1 MIRKLYRAV
10 GTLLILGFLTPSLAT
25 AADQT
30 TVAAVTPAT
39 TVATAATAT
48 TPTTVTPADATD
60 VAQAGPLSD
69 VPLNSW
75 AYDAVDQLAKDGIIK
90 GYPDGTYK
98 GNRPMTRYEVA
109 VLAYRAVD
117 MLEAQITA
125 GKSTVSKADLDA
137 ANKLIA
143 AFGNELKA
151 VERHV
156 DALQQEADATQQAVR
171 GQAGQIQALT
181 DFDKKAYIKYTGI
194 MTDFTYGGNVEY
206 NCGLQGPYAAGLA
219 GTAAY
224 CHNTGPGNAL
234 LQGVTPGQFQPNLG
248 NTPPSGRF
256 PNGNHNQGVAFYY
269 QKISFTGTPS
279 PNTSFLVEMGN
290 SARPSQ
296 DTGTTTDTSAYCTP
310 EENYLNGNASIP
322 VNANGCTTSAAG
334 AADFNNGETGYL
346 FSANNTWIQLQN
358 PNTGWYF
365 RTGHVQVNEGPTGGS
380 WLGGDYF
387 WGAFLGITKGPFN
400 AYVGYGFDNS
410 AATNLSLLGIP
421 YPSQN
426 FVAEADYS
434 FNLSRL
440 NINIAGMYSNYTGQS
455 SSNWDPSAVL
465 CTGALG
471 AAKYFA
477 NTQSSPFTTCPA
489 GYTTTTY
496 ATGTPIEGYYLSP
509 QANNPTYPTTSTGIL
524 PSGGASNTTP
534 GLVLEN
540 PISMLAGHIILTYN
554 KVRLYLAGQYH
565 LGNDPYTG
573 SPWVGALNG
582 DFVLDIGPW
591 RAGGLTGADHNHGKW
606 TYEAQGFAVQF
617 NGATPNTNYFGG
629 PILDNSWTTNYNGL
643 YWVEAAVKYWVS
655 DNVFA
660 AIGYGHTG
668 LLSNTILPASTAAC
682 PGCVLSGFSQNAG
695 FLQINMSF

>member
-1 MIRKLYRAV
+1 M
-10 GTLLILGFLTPSLAT
+10 

-48 TPTTVTPADATD
+48 TPTTPAAATD

-125 GKSTVSKADLDA
+125 NKPGAPPVSKADLDA

-156 DALQQEADATQQAVR
+156 DALQQEADATQQQVK

-194 MTDFTYGGNVEY
+194 QLSGSYAGNLQYACGNQSPYSGNGGAV
-206 NCGLQGPYAAGLA
+206 G
-219 GTAAY
+219 AY
-224 CHNTGPGNAL
+224 CAATGAGNTL
-234 LQGVTPGQFQPNLG
+234 LQGVTPGQFQPNIG
-248 NTPPSGRF
+248 NTPPSGRY
-256 PNGNHNQGVAFYY
+256 PNGQHNQGVEFYY

-290 SARPSQ
+290 SARLSQ
-296 DTGTTTDTSAYCTP
+296 DTGTTTDTSTYCTP
-310 EENYLNGNASIP
+310 EGNFLNGNANNP
-322 VNANGCTTSAAG
+322 LNASGCTSAGAG
-334 AADFNNGETGYL
+334 AAMINNGETGYL
-346 FSANNTWIQLQN
+346 FSANNTWIQTQN
-358 PNTGWYF
+358 PNTGWYL
-365 RTGHVQVNEGPTGGS
+365 RTGHVQNNEGPTGAG
-380 WLGGDYF
+380 WLGGDYY
-387 WGAFLGITKGPFN
+387 WGVMLGITKGAFN
-400 AYVGYGFDNS
+400 GYIGYGTGDS
-410 AATNLSLLGIP
+410 AASNLAQLGSP

-426 FVAEADYS
+426 FTVEADYS
-434 FNLSRL
+434 FNLARL
-440 NINIAGMYSNYTGQS
+440 NVNVGGMYSNYTGQS
-455 SSNWDPSAVL
+455 SSQWDPSAVL
-465 CTGALG
+465 CTGPG
-471 AAKYFA
+471 GGAKYFA
-477 NTQSSPFTTCPA
+477 NTPSSPFVSCGIP
-489 GYTTTTY
+489 GYSTPTY

-509 QANNPTYPTTSTGIL
+509 AANNPTYAAGTGIL
-524 PSGGASNTTP
+524 PATGANNTTP
-534 GLVLEN
+534 GLAIGI
-540 PISMLAGHIILTYN
+540 PISFIGGHVILTYN
-554 KVRLYLAGQYH
+554 NVRVDLEGSYH

-573 SPWVGALNG
+573 APYVGAANG
-582 DFVLDIGPW
+582 YVLIDVGPW
-591 RAGGLTGADHNHGKW
+591 RAGGLTGADHNRGKW
-606 TYEAQGFAVQF
+606 TYEATGQAVQF
-617 NGATPNTNYFGG
+617 NSATPNGGNYFGG

-643 YWVEAAVKYWVS
+643 YWVEAAVKYWIS
-655 DNVFA
+655 DNMFLA
-660 AIGYGHTG
+660 LGYGHTG
-668 LLSNTILPASTAAC
+668 LLPNTILPASTSTC
-682 PGCVLSGFSQNAG
+682 PGCQLTGLTQNMG
-695 FLQINMSF
+695 FLQMNFSF

>member
-1 MIRKLYRAV
+1 M
-10 GTLLILGFLTPSLAT
+10 

-48 TPTTVTPADATD
+48 TSTTADATD

-125 GKSTVSKADLDA
+125 NKPGAPPVSKADLDA

-156 DALQQEADATQQAVR
+156 DALQQEADATQQAVK

-181 DFDKKAYIKYTGI
+181 DFDKKAYIKYTAI
-194 MTDFTYGGNVEY
+194 MTTFSFGDNVQLACGN
-206 NCGLQGPYAAGLA
+206 QGPYSGNTG

-224 CHNTGPGNAL
+224 CAGTGAGNTL
-234 LQGVTPGQFQPNLG
+234 LQGVKSGGYQPGLG
-248 NTPPSGRF
+248 NVPPSGNLA
-256 PNGNHNQGVAFYY
+256 NGQHNQGVDFFY

-296 DTGTTTDTSAYCTP
+296 VTGTTTDTSAYCTP
-310 EENYLNGNASIP
+310 EGNYLSGNASNP
-322 VNANGCTTSAAG
+322 ANSNGCTAAAAG
-334 AADFNNGETGYL
+334 ASQYNNGETGYL
-346 FSANNTWIQLQN
+346 FSANNTWIQYQN
-358 PNTGWYF
+358 PSTGMYL
-365 RTGHVQVNEGPTGGS
+365 RTGHIQNNEGPTGGG
-380 WLGGDYF
+380 WNGGDYY
-387 WGAFLGITKGPFN
+387 WGAMLGITKGPFN
-400 AYVGYGFDNS
+400 GYIGYGVGDS
-410 AATNLSLLGIP
+410 AASNLALLGVGVCGNVTCAATGIP
-421 YPSQN
+421 NTGFPSQN
-426 FVAEADYS
+426 FTVEADYS
-434 FNLSRL
+434 FNLAKL
-440 NINIAGMYSNYTGQS
+440 NVNLGAMYANYVGQS
-455 SSNWDPSAVL
+455 SLNWDPSAVV

-471 AAKYFA
+471 ATKYYA
-477 NTQSSPFTTCPA
+477 NIPSAPFTTCPA
-489 GYTTTTY
+489 GYVTPTY

-509 QANNPTYPTTSTGIL
+509 ANNNPTYPSTSTGIAA
-524 PSGGASNTTP
+524 SGGAANSTP
-534 GLVLEN
+534 GLAIGQ
-540 PISMLAGHIILTYN
+540 PIAMIAGHVILTYN
-554 KVRLYLAGQYH
+554 NVRLDLSGQYH

-573 SPWVGALNG
+573 APWVGAANG

-591 RAGGLTGADHNHGKW
+591 RAGGLTGADHNRGKW

-629 PILDNSWTTNYNGL
+629 PILDNSWTTNFNGL
-643 YWVEAAVKYWVS
+643 YWVNAAVKYWVS
-655 DNVFA
+655 DNTFFA
-660 AIGYGHTG
+660 VGFGHTG
-668 LLSNTILPASTAAC
+668 QLPNTILPASSAAC
-682 PGCVLSGFSQNAG
+682 PGCVLTGFTQNAAY
-695 FLQINMSF
+695 LMMNLSF